1 MPIFDNKQLMH
12 MAAESVILVVILF
25 YFSFQNKKL
34 AASLNICTK
43 RLKEQE
49 KILQKHDTVL
59 QNHDMILR
67 NLVQGKPIPKPPMT
81 KPPTSKP
88 PTSKPPT
95 SKPPM
100 SSSEKLPSSPEKVKI
115 PDETTPTIEVIEK
128 ELVNELKE
136 LEPNTDKKK
145 KEDN

>member
-67 NLVQGKPIPKPPMT
+67 NLVQGKPMPKPPMP

-95 SKPPM
+95 SNNEKTE
-100 SSSEKLPSSPEKVKI
+100 EKLPSSPEKVKL

-128 ELVNELKE
+128 ELENELKE
-136 LEPNTDKKK
+136 LESNTDKKK
-145 KEDN
+145 KEDK